1 MTRDQAIQEQIETIM
16 DEFDFGAV
24 HKIFQDNGWE
34 YHDSDGVP
42 SLGQLRRA
50 ARDNLRSVSRN
61 PIDGVRNGG
70 SGRFTVIMTENPKE
84 GWLRLDLLFTPQ
96 SWNNEATD
104 YDPAN

>member
-1 MTRDQAIQEQIETIM
+1 MTRHQAIQEQIETIM

-42 SLGQLRRA
+42 SIGDLRRT
-50 ARDNLRSVSRN
+50 ARKHLRDVSRN
-61 PIDGVRNGG
+61 PINGVGIGG

-96 SWNNEATD
+96 SWNNEPTD
-104 YDPAN
+104 YDTAI